1 MKSLKQCGQSEVKNL
16 KGKRDCRAH
25 SSTTPKRYQLKI
37 LSSDLHL
44 IHSFSQKPFG
54 PELVGLGP
62 NFWISLLRRRRV
74 PAGTWYPLTVQSS
87 TDWWGSASGAAG
99 YKRITQSFVDCI
111 GIVGGIGVSEFG
123 VIMIK
128 SGKHDVHE
136 IIIIMIDLL
145 LPFFLMLLDPK
156 LSQFI
161 KLFGS
166 FFHGFL
172 ITSQVQPPHI
182 RNSIRHHKSSSKHK
196 EVS

>member
-25 SSTTPKRYQLKI
+25 SSTTPKRNRSGLNSLGSAQTFG
-37 LSSDLHL
+37 SRC
-44 IHSFSQKPFG
+44 SF
-54 PELVGLGP
+54 ER
-62 NFWISLLRRRRV
+62 LRRRRV